1 MLFRS
6 SEAPE
11 PSKTPKPSVTS
22 KPKPNVTQKPKPK
35 KKPKPV
41 NAKNQKSGKAYYN
54 VSKKGTAQY
63 VRPTKKN
70 LQSVTI
76 PSTVKIK
83 GVTYKVTSIGNK
95 AFINNKK
102 LKKVTISDNITTIG
116 NSAFQG
122 CKALKTVTIGKRVK
136 TIGQKAFY
144 GDGKLRTITV
154 KSTALKKV
162 GGKALYGIHKK
173 AVIEAPT
180 KKLSAYKKLFKNKGQ
195 KKNVKFK
202 KM

>member
-1 MLFRS
+1 M
-6 SEAPE
+6 
-11 PSKTPKPSVTS
+11 
-22 KPKPNVTQKPKPK
+22 
-35 KKPKPV
+35 
-41 NAKNQKSGKAYYN
+41 
-54 VSKKGTAQY
+54 
-63 VRPTKKN
+63 
-70 LQSVTI
+70 
-76 PSTVKIK
+76 
-83 GVTYKVTSIGNK
+83 
-95 AFINNKK
+95 
-102 LKKVTISDNITTIG
+102 
-116 NSAFQG
+116 
-122 CKALKTVTIGKRVK
+122 KTVTIGKRVK

-173 AVIEAPT
+173 AVIKAPT